1 MTEDI
6 DEIELFEYQGTVC
19 AVHTMKSK
27 HTKAERTETVPWYQ
41 GIAYVP
47 HNKKDHN
54 KKDHNKSNWYLKRED
69 AVRMAEVMVRQA
81 KRWSKSNP

>member
-19 AVHTMKSK
+19 AVHTMKSR
-27 HTKAERTETVPWYQ
+27 HESAPWYQ
-41 GIAYVP
+41 GVAYVP
-47 HNKKDHN
+47 HL

-69 AVRMAEVMVRQA
+69 AVRMAEVMVR
-81 KRWSKSNP
+81 WSK

>member
-6 DEIELFEYQGTVC
+6 DETELFEYQGTVC

-27 HTKAERTETVPWYQ
+27 HTKAEPWYQ

-47 HNKKDHN
+47 HN

-81 KRWSKSNP
+81 KRWSK